1 MAAYVCISIMDESS
15 PATSV
20 HFNDWSEFRANYPT
34 RIFWVLQPAINT
46 NGTIAYPTTQ
56 LNAPQ
61 NYIDEY
67 TVGSAG
73 YTGLTHPII
82 QVNRDGGNQTYI
94 SDWFALCQLETLAS
108 GSVISVALDTS
119 GSMTLATVQAS
130 YDYFKTRCANAGIEI
145 VWDLRF
151 SDERWIPPHNKGLP
165 PQAIFTTDKFD
176 ILLGESAT
184 LSWVVTGDVST
195 VEIVPTV
202 GVVAATGS
210 AVVTPN
216 VTTTYTL
223 TATGPD
229 GSTTTKSQKIIVF
242 GPDSEPDLFG
252 FSNLTGAMTSTSYT
266 SETVIISGLG
276 AGVVVNVTA
285 TNGAETSV
293 DGGAF
298 STTAKT
304 IANDGT
310 LAVRMVSSAS
320 TDTVKTTTISVGA
333 VDTTWSITTMS
344 AGSQIPNAFTF
355 NDVTNASLLTYAYS
369 NIVTITGLGTTVSVS
384 SLISGSGFQSSVNG
398 GAWSSGSKTISNGQT
413 LQLRL
418 LTSDVLGESK
428 TTSITVGQGAARSW
442 TVTNVAVADSSP
454 DYFEFTDVTDA
465 ALSTVTVSGAVTI
478 TGINVPTTVTT
489 TNSAAISVN
498 GGAYGA
504 SPKTINNNDT
514 VSVRLTSSSTPGG
527 SVSTT
532 VTIGSLSDTWT
543 VTSTTAG
550 DTTPDAFFFYD
561 QENQPP
567 STLIESNTVIISG
580 LTSAATITVTTGAE
594 FSINGGNWVTSGTI
608 STGDTLKVRRTSS
621 ATLGGS
627 VSTNVTVG
635 SYTTTWRIYTYSS
648 ADNLDPAVW
657 YSRKGK
663 KEDGLAIGTVVSI
676 FRDRSGNW
684 GTLDGSATSR
694 YHGWI
699 ECDGRSLNASDYPD
713 LFDSIGTTYG
723 GNASRTL
730 SGNSYNYTG
739 TFNLPNYR
747 NRKLF
752 GTGRVDGNSAASP
765 IVTTYKGPNPSSVTS
780 GDGNIVGSTG
790 GNWYIARY
798 DASGTPPD
806 EQVYQG
812 IEPPDGK
819 FYKLGTISTTGG
831 DEITGET
838 SFTITGNISGTIG
851 PITDVVVINAQHEH
865 PLISS
870 EVAAID
876 VGCVAWGTPGFYQLG
891 GNVQQEIGASLFP
904 QIGYNTVVA
913 PGGEFEASFNN
924 YWAGG
929 VQNNVSGL
937 PSGGNHSAAIDV
949 NNVSGNVSVYSP
961 GELKTHSHYLALN
974 AFGSPANVYGW
985 GNNNGGG
992 TAAGG
997 MATTNTVTVNFSQT
1011 ELALTANE
1019 AKFTLNPTKKVLPTP
1034 SLVPENTI
1042 PLLTKYY
1049 RVKYIIKAF

>member
-15 PATSV
+15 PATTV
-20 HFNDWSEFRANYPT
+20 HFSDWSEFRANYPT
-34 RIFWVLQPAINT
+34 RVFWLLQPAINT
-46 NGTIAYPTTQ
+46 NGTLAYQTSA
-56 LNAPQ
+56 LNVPQ

-73 YTGLTHPII
+73 YTGLTHPVI

-94 SDWFALCQLETLAS
+94 SDWFDICQLNTLAS

-165 PQAIFTTDKFD
+165 PTAVFTSSTPD
-176 ILLGESAT
+176 LTLGQSAT
-184 LSWVVTGDVST
+184 LTWTVTGDVST
-195 VEIVPTV
+195 VEIVPGIGTV
-202 GVVAATGS
+202 GITGS
-210 AVVTPN
+210 QTVTPT

-223 TATGPD
+223 TATAPD
-229 GSTTTKSQKIIVF
+229 GSTSIRSVKITVY

-252 FSNLTGAMTSTSYT
+252 FSNITGATTSTSYD

-276 AGVVVNVTA
+276 AGVSVNVTA
-285 TNGAETSV
+285 TNGAQTSV
-293 DGGAF
+293 NGGAF
-298 STTAKT
+298 STTSKT

-310 LAVRMVSSAS
+310 LAVRMTSSS
-320 TDTVKTTTISVGA
+320 LSDTKKTTTISVGA
-333 VDTTWSITTMS
+333 VDTTWSITTTS
-344 AGSQIPNAFTF
+344 SGSQIPNPFSFT
-355 NDVTNASLLTYAYS
+355 DVTNASLLTYAYS
-369 NIVTITGLGTTVSVS
+369 DIVTITGLGTSTTVS

-398 GAWSSGSKTISNGQT
+398 GAWSSASKTITNGQT

-418 LTSDVLGESK
+418 LTSDVLGETK
-428 TTSITVGQGAARSW
+428 TTSVTVGQGAARTWS
-442 TVTNVAVADSSP
+442 VTNVTTADSSP
-454 DYFEFTDVTDA
+454 DYFEFTDITNA
-465 ALSTVTVSGAVTI
+465 ALSTVTASAAVTI

-498 GGAYGA
+498 GGTYGS

-550 DTTPDAFFFYD
+550 DTTPDSFFFYD

-580 LTSAATITVTTGAE
+580 LTSPATVTVTTGAQ
-594 FSINGGNWVTSGTI
+594 FSINNGSWVTSGTI

-648 ADNLDPAVW
+648 ADNLDPSVW

-663 KEDGLAIGTVVSI
+663 KEDGLAIGTVISI

-684 GTLDGSATSR
+684 GTLDGSSTSR

-713 LFDSIGTTYG
+713 LFDSIGNTYG
-723 GNASRTL
+723 GTASRTL
-730 SGNSYNYTG
+730 SGNSYTYSG
-739 TFNLPNYR
+739 TFKLPNYR

-752 GTGRVDGNSAASP
+752 GLGRVDGNSAASP
-765 IVTTYKGPNPSSVTS
+765 IVTTYKAPDPSSVTS
-780 GDGNIVGSTG
+780 GDGNVVGSTG
-790 GNWYIARY
+790 GNWYIAKY

-812 IEPPDGK
+812 TEPPDGK
-819 FYKLGTISTTGG
+819 FYKLGTISTTGAE
-831 DEITGET
+831 EITGEIGFNIVGNT
-838 SFTITGNISGTIG
+838 SATIG

-865 PLISS
+865 DIITAQ
-870 EVAAID
+870 VDAID
-876 VGCVAWGTPGFYQLG
+876 VGCVAWGTPGFYQISTG
-891 GNVQQEIGASLFP
+891 EIGAATYSK
-904 QIGYNTVVA
+904 IGYNTVVS
-913 PGGEFEASFNN
+913 PGGEFNASFNN

-937 PSGGNHSAAIDV
+937 PGGGNHSAALDV

-961 GELKTHSHYLALN
+961 GELKTHSHYLALA
-974 AFGSPANVYGW
+974 AFGSPGNVYGW

-1011 ELALTANE
+1011 ELALSANE